1 MRVPTILREKS
12 RAWTTQLK
20 STTPSTTVALE
31 KPPHIHGR
39 KHQIVQNL
47 PRIVL
52 LKYHQKALQI
62 ILIIII
68 IIIIIKDFTKRVQ
81 FSLILFRAS
90 SFQSAQLK

>member
-1 MRVPTILREKS
+1 MRAPTILREKS

-47 PRIVL
+47 PEF
-52 LKYHQKALQI
+52 KYHQKALQI

-68 IIIIIKDFTKRVQ
+68 IIIIIIIDFTKRVQ
-81 FSLILFRAS
+81 FSLILFLAS
-90 SFQSAQLK
+90 SFQSVQLK